1 LKVDERPLAAAINRK
16 FPDLRCLS
24 IRQGFRMTAFVDRPA
39 VLFVV
44 LLALFVGAVAVGA
57 LVLRRLASL
66 PAEDH
71 EDFNIIQTST
81 LTLLALLVGFSL
93 SMAVNRYDLRKTLEE
108 SEANAIGT
116 EYSRADLADVVV
128 GAQIK
133 SALIRYAKL
142 RLANYRTRERDELAK
157 INRDTANVE
166 TELWQLA
173 TRVAKMQPTPIG
185 ALVVSGM
192 NDVLNSQDYSEAA
205 RINHIPLGAWY
216 LMIVTALLGCVL
228 QGYGAKGS
236 LRRGLLI
243 TILPTTIAL
252 SLALIADIDSPKGG
266 MIHIEPRDLTRLITS
281 LEQ

>member
-1 LKVDERPLAAAINRK
+1 
-16 FPDLRCLS
+16 
-24 IRQGFRMTAFVDRPA
+24 MTTFVDHPE

-44 LLALFVGAVAVGA
+44 LLVLFIGAVAFGA
-57 LVLRRLASL
+57 FVLRRFAVL
-66 PAEDH
+66 PADDR

-116 EYSRADLADVVV
+116 EYSRADLASAAV
-128 GAQIK
+128 GAKIK
-133 SALIRYAKL
+133 SALVRYTKL
-142 RLANYRTRERDELAK
+142 RLANYRTRAPEALAK
-157 INRDTANVE
+157 IVSDTTNVE

-173 TRVAKMQPTPIG
+173 TQVAKDQPTPIG
-185 ALVVSGM
+185 ALVVAGM

-216 LMIVTALLGCVL
+216 LMIVIALLGCVM
-228 QGYGAKGS
+228 QGYGAKGK
-236 LRRGLLI
+236 LRKGLLI
-243 TILPTTIAL
+243 MILPATVAL

-266 MIHIEPRDLTRLITS
+266 LIRVEPRDLARLMQS
-281 LEQ
+281 LEP